1 MSEEARLGLVRRV
14 ASALLCLEALSDGK
28 TAKIDPN
35 KVHGGEGG
43 GLQLLRDKTP
53 LEFHQA
59 ELEEWCRRA
68 EDRTSKERKRIPTPM
83 TRLQEDFW
91 FLEEWEGKDYH
102 TVADRYEG
110 PNGEKLTPDEVWR
123 KRERSGRNG
132 KDGRSLEQA
141 A

>member
-14 ASALLCLEALSDGK
+14 ASALLGLEALSDGK

-43 GLQLLRDKTP
+43 GLQLLRDKSP

-83 TRLQEDFW
+83 TRLEEDYW

-102 TVADRYEG
+102 TVADRTG
-110 PNGEKLTPDEVWR
+110 MTPDEVWR
-123 KRERSGRNG
+123 KREWSGRNG
-132 KDGRSLEQA
+132 KDGRMPMEKA